1 MEPTIHARSIGNSLL
16 IVIIAII
23 AVILQVLDKTFGNT
37 FTISLGNVFPQA
49 DLVVFGLM
57 ALITIAIQFVLIKKT
72 RESVKVERSKSRL
85 GECSY
90 NSDRTAVFCLWDS
103 CHYSIRGYIHITI

>member
-23 AVILQVLDKTFGNT
+23 AVILQVLDITFGNT

-49 DLVVFGLM
+49 DLVVFG
-57 ALITIAIQFVLIKKT
+57 
-72 RESVKVERSKSRL
+72 
-85 GECSY
+85 
-90 NSDRTAVFCLWDS
+90 
-103 CHYSIRGYIHITI
+103 